1 MAVSVSGLDPCSTV
15 AWTANLT
22 RAACQGWTS
31 GPCPDRE
38 QPEHS
43 TTGHAD
49 GAGRGQPF
57 QAAVRVP
64 LDEPIL
70 IRARS

>member
-31 GPCPDRE
+31 GHVRTGNSP
-38 QPEHS
+38 S
-43 TTGHAD
+43 TVRLDT
-49 GAGRGQPF
+49 RTVP
-57 QAAVRVP
+57 AAVN
-64 LDEPIL
+64 
-70 IRARS
+70 RSRRLCGFLWMNRY